1 MDTHSRVPTLTN
13 FHAHTCTVTQGC
25 TGYRVRASSHTS
37 GCAAFGRLPPCP
49 RVQEPRS
56 DRSCFPGLIRVGAR
70 VGGLPRS
77 DALSCWTNL
86 LYLFLSESSS
96 PRSAFPASLHCV
108 SYLAFF
114 PPIYSVSA
122 PCLFSLPGPAPCLC
136 PTLSAGAFHSPVRS
150 WSERSRTRFQL
161 RLRGG
166 QLLPGHRRPS
176 HRQGAEALGDLDLR
190 VAQTRALLYRQPPPG
205 EGREMAPR
213 TPLPV
218 PTEGEGLGDPV
229 SCQLSR

>member
-1 MDTHSRVPTLTN
+1 MGFLGVMLSVAGQTCCICFFLNPPLHVLPSRPHSIVSLILLFSPQSTL
-13 FHAHTCTVTQGC
+13 
-25 TGYRVRASSHTS
+25 S
-37 GCAAFGRLPPCP
+37 PPP
-49 RVQEPRS
+49 AYS
-56 DRSCFPGLIRVGAR
+56 
-70 VGGLPRS
+70 
-77 DALSCWTNL
+77 
-86 LYLFLSESSS
+86 LFL
-96 PRSAFPASLHCV
+96 
-108 SYLAFF
+108 
-114 PPIYSVSA
+114 
-122 PCLFSLPGPAPCLC
+122 G